1 MFNQIQGE
9 EQSSNN
15 TNCYKPRITTL
26 LNLFNEFP
34 GFDAACVL
42 TLHLFEEPREHN
54 NAIWNSLLR

>member
-1 MFNQIQGE
+1 MLNQIQRE

-54 NAIWNSLLR
+54 NAI